1 MRFIKVLWVLV
12 TLFLVVAAVACGAAA
27 APAPQIV
34 EKEVIKE
41 VVVTP
46 TPGPT
51 PMPVV
56 VEKEV
61 IKEVIKVVVAPPV
74 PAVNCDQFPGKGS
87 KKDPYLVNRI
97 VEGDLEV
104 TSGVCQVSGT
114 VMGDVRVGNNTPE
127 CADRT
132 LKYTALGVAE
142 GAIKGNIHASGQACV
157 MVWLGENSTVE
168 GNVVYDALGNMVFK
182 NVVGGEPKD
191 PAEIG
196 EFAGAT
202 INGDLEMRD
211 GFLSASGVSLKNHV
225 VGRVICD
232 GGRPKKLPSSR
243 DDWDGDGKDDGRI
256 GGNYEC
262 MAADLEPEPL
272 KFSVVDVK
280 DLPDLLDIRGQS
292 TLVRTDGGV
301 MGSFNASGLEPG
313 VWTWWWVFYNN
324 PDACQHP
331 KFVGMGS
338 QISLCSKPDKAS
350 SETGRSAGWGGGT
363 IVTEDG
369 IGNFTAVQDFGT
381 EAPGSPVSAKLC
393 RPKLT
398 NLLGAEVHIV
408 LRYHGPAD
416 DALLSE
422 QLFTWGGGCDYDQA
436 ALGNRGAIGTFKCTD
451 QLAAIH
457 PPLK

>member
-1 MRFIKVLWVLV
+1 MLV
-12 TLFLVVAAVACGAAA
+12 ALGLIVAAVACGAAA

-61 IKEVIKVVVAPPV
+61 IKVVVATPV
-74 PAVNCDQFPGKGS
+74 PEPATVNCDQFPGKGS
-87 KKDPYLVNRI
+87 KKDPYVVDRT

-104 TSGVCQVSGT
+104 TSGVCQVST
-114 VMGDVRVGNNTPE
+114 TILGDVRVENDSPE
-127 CADRT
+127 CADRS

-142 GAIKGNIHASGQACV
+142 GSINGNFHASGQACV
-157 MVWLGENSTVE
+157 MVWLGKNSTVE
-168 GNVVYDALGNMVFK
+168 GKVVYDARGNMVFK
-182 NVVGGEPKD
+182 TAVGGEPKD
-191 PAEIG
+191 PADIM

-202 INGDLEMRD
+202 IMGDLEMKN
-211 GFLSASGVSLKNHV
+211 GFLSASGVSQQNHV
-225 VGRVICD
+225 LGRIICE
-232 GGRPKKLPSSR
+232 GGRPKKLPSNR
-243 DDWDGDGKDDGRI
+243 NDWDGDGKNDGRVD
-256 GGNYEC
+256 GNYGCLE
-262 MAADLEPEPL
+262 ADLEPEPL
-272 KFSVVDVK
+272 KFSVVDVM
-280 DLPDLLDIRGQS
+280 DLPDLLDFRGQS
-292 TLVRTDGGV
+292 TLVRTDRGV
-301 MGSFNASGLEPG
+301 IGSFNATGLEPG

-338 QISLCSKPDKAS
+338 QISLCSKPDKAI
-350 SETGRSAGWGGGT
+350 SEAGRSPGWGGGT
-363 IVTEDG
+363 IVTEDE
-369 IGNFTAVQDFGT
+369 IGNFTSVQDFGT

-393 RPKLT
+393 CAKLT

-408 LRYHGPAD
+408 MRYHGAVD
-416 DALLSE
+416 QAILSE

-436 ALGNRGAIGTFKCTD
+436 KLGNRGVIGTFKCAD
-451 QLAAIH
+451 LLVAVH

>member
-1 MRFIKVLWVLV
+1 MRFIKVLGL
-12 TLFLVVAAVACGAAA
+12 LAALGLIVAAVACGAAA

-61 IKEVIKVVVAPPV
+61 IKVVVATPV

-87 KKDPYLVNRI
+87 KKDPYLVDRT

-114 VMGDVRVGNNTPE
+114 VMGDVRVSNNTPE
-127 CADRT
+127 CADRS

-142 GAIKGNIHASGQACV
+142 GSIKGNVHASGQACV
-157 MVWLGENSTVE
+157 MVWLGKNSTVE
-168 GNVVYDALGNMVFK
+168 GNVVYDARGNMVFK
-182 NVVGGEPKD
+182 TVVGGEPKD
-191 PAEIG
+191 PTEIAN
-196 EFAGAT
+196 FAGAT
-202 INGDLEMRD
+202 VNGDLEMRK
-211 GFLSASGVSLKNHV
+211 GFLSASGVSQKNHV
-225 VGRVICD
+225 LGRVICD
-232 GGRPKKLPSSR
+232 GGRPKKLPSNR
-243 DDWDGDGKDDGRI
+243 NDWDGDGVDDGRI
-256 GGNYEC
+256 DGNYGC
-262 MAADLEPEPL
+262 MEAGLEPEPL
-272 KFSVVDVK
+272 KFSVVDVM
-280 DLPDLLDIRGQS
+280 DLPDLLDLRGQS
-292 TLVRTDGGV
+292 TLVRTERGV
-301 MGSFNASGLEPG
+301 MSSFNATGLEPG

-331 KFVGMGS
+331 IFVGMGS
-338 QISLCSKPDKAS
+338 QISLCSKPDKAN
-350 SETGRSAGWGGGT
+350 SETGRSPGWGGGT

-369 IGNFTAVQDFGT
+369 IGNFTSVQDFGT
-381 EAPGSPVSAKLC
+381 EASGSPVSAKLC
-393 RPKLT
+393 CPKLT

-408 LRYHGPAD
+408 MRYHGPVDQAI
-416 DALLSE
+416 LSE

-436 ALGNRGAIGTFKCTD
+436 ALGNRGTTGTFQCTD
-451 QLAAIH
+451 LLVAIH
-457 PPLK
+457 PPLE